1 VNIII
6 YDDLCYGACD
16 LADVKVNKLID
27 LVIYF
32 AHSPIPIKTDCLVL
46 FIEAHSPA
54 DVEAPILDVLNNLN
68 TDINT
73 IGLVTTIY
81 IN

>member
-1 VNIII
+1 VNITI